1 MRCALFD
8 RVFAGVYMK
17 NLTDGSRKICMAL
30 SAGSLSRLKLSLS
43 FALSVFLLTFCPESI
58 SAKLIQ
64 TLHFAAGAAGYSSG
78 LTGRAPA
85 DMDIEELIIR
95 LELIN
100 WHSSDKGVLTEL
112 RRRGPAARAAIP
124 ALLKMQDQTPLSWD
138 LRKCISDTLLT
149 VDPPRPS
156 ELHKLKARALSKDDS
171 ERWKAVYAL
180 GMIKMDPGFVLPSLT
195 HALLDKDWRVRMAAE
210 ESLRKIG
217 PPASPAVPLLV
228 KMLDRPAPR
237 YVTCVKLAGAVLKDS
252 DPCSNEAYLLDVEEK
267 EQIFV
272 VLQAIGP
279 AAGAAIP
286 MLLRKVNG
294 AAFNP
299 AIFITLG
306 HIGRAASV
314 ALPDLLKVFRRGAM
328 QVRCNNN
335 DVSGP
340 DIFSKI
346 YHRFMRND
354 DNASN
359 CDDNDMFFT
368 IYNDI
373 KPSDIRVITLEAIV
387 AINPYS
393 PETQIALRESLQNG
407 NPQLVEAALKA
418 IPKVGPAAIKFIPL
432 LEQKIPL
439 SPVGLRLLVL
449 PIYRAGGA
457 AGMPAL
463 LAALNDPDSTVRIA
477 ACEMLSGMNVYAGQI
492 VPAMEKAAKERP
504 ELSSAGAAVLVK
516 MGKPGVVVLA
526 KWLESKDAN
535 QRLTAAMAIRKTG
548 LNAGIAA
555 KALGKALEDP
565 SEEVRSA
572 AIETLSSMGS
582 LAVEAVPDIVGF
594 AKNHFDNTEPVSR
607 LLSRIGRDGQ
617 EIALPLLLEM
627 LKNDDRSVQ
636 RSAADIIGGLVPVN
650 RRAVPLLIRLLDA
663 NNPSIVNAAVEALG
677 SIGRSAKAAL
687 PALARLHKPCEVSC
701 ARKPRSRIVRVG
713 TLGSSVYLRRSQSVK
728 IMVHESYEEC
738 LAACGYVLDTA
749 IANINGSTRPMA
761 TDDLAAMMSVPLV
774 ENQEGRRAVALR
786 IHALSAYQEAGA
798 AGISGLVGA
807 LRDDD
812 DRVRTA
818 ASTILAGMTEYYW
831 RIVPEL
837 EESANERPELAPSF
851 AMLLVRMGKPGVTAL
866 TKWFESPDENQR
878 LTAAIAIGEAGP
890 DARIAVKPLGRLLA
904 DHSKD
909 VHLAAV
915 RTLARLGPLAAE
927 AVPTIVFHSGIIF
940 KPSKERAYLLSK
952 IGPEASFP
960 YLFDMLRHSNAHLR
974 VFVMNLIADLTP
986 DDKLAVAGL
995 TRLLD
1000 DINPDTIRIAAETL
1014 GVIGPSAKA
1023 ALPALELAR
1032 KKCPET
1038 CARAQGSPVE
1048 KTGTL
1053 GHGASSKHQ
1062 ESSEEC
1068 CAACRNTMDAAIA
1081 RVSGAA
1087 AAK

>member
-1 MRCALFD
+1 
-8 RVFAGVYMK
+8 
-17 NLTDGSRKICMAL
+17 MAL
-30 SAGSLSRLKLSLS
+30 SAGRLSRLKLSLS

-85 DMDIEELIIR
+85 DIDIKELILR
-95 LELIN
+95 LERIT
-100 WHSSDKGVLTEL
+100 WYSPDIGVLTEL

-124 ALLKMQDQTPLSWD
+124 ALLKMQDRTLLPWD
-138 LRKCISDTLLT
+138 LRKCISDVLLT

-156 ELHKLKARALSKDDS
+156 DIHKLQARALSKDDA

-180 GMIKMDPGFVLPSLT
+180 GMIKIDPGFVLPSLT
-195 HALLDKDWRVRMAAE
+195 HALLDNDWRVRMSAE

-228 KMLDRPAPR
+228 KMLDRPAPE
-237 YVTCVKLAGAVLKDS
+237 VKCFGISATVSNAS
-252 DPCSNEAYLLDVEEK
+252 DPCRYEAYRLDAEEK

-272 VLQAIGP
+272 VLQSIGP

-294 AAFNP
+294 TDFNP

-328 QVRCNNN
+328 QVSCSNH
-335 DVSGP
+335 DVAGP
-340 DIFSKI
+340 DIFSKM

-359 CDDNDMFFT
+359 CDDNDT
-368 IYNDI
+368 LSVTYSSVNS
-373 KPSDIRVITLEAIV
+373 PDIRVIMLEAIV

-407 NPQLVEAALKA
+407 NPQLLEAALKA

-439 SPVGLRLLVL
+439 SPVGLRLVAL

-463 LAALNDPDSTVRIA
+463 LAALNDPDSTVRTA

-492 VPAMEKAAKERP
+492 VPAMEKAAKARP
-504 ELSSAGAAVLVK
+504 ELSSAGATVLVK
-516 MGKPGVVVLA
+516 MGKPGVAVLA
-526 KWLESKDAN
+526 KWLESKDAD
-535 QRLTAAMAIRKTG
+535 QRLTAAIAIRKTG
-548 LNAGIAA
+548 PNAGIAA

-572 AIETLSSMGS
+572 AIETLFRMGS
-582 LAVEAVPDIVGF
+582 LAVEAVPDIVGL
-594 AKNHFDNTEPVSR
+594 AKTHDNTEAVSR

-627 LKNDDRSVQ
+627 LKDDDRSVQ

-650 RRAVPLLIRLLDA
+650 RRAVSLLIRLLDD

-677 SIGRSAKAAL
+677 FIGRPAKAAL
-687 PALARLHKPCEVSC
+687 PALALLHKPCEVSC

-713 TLGSSVYLRRSQSVK
+713 TLGSSVRRSSSQPLK

-738 LAACGYVLDTA
+738 MADCGYVLDTA
-749 IANINGSTRPMA
+749 IANINGSARPMA
-761 TDDLAAMMSVPLV
+761 TADLAATRYFSLV
-774 ENQEGRRAVALR
+774 ENQKGRQAIASR
-786 IHALSAYQEAGA
+786 IHALSVYQEAGVS
-798 AGISGLVGA
+798 GISGLVEA
-807 LRDDD
+807 LCDDD
-812 DRVRTA
+812 NRVRTT
-818 ASTILAGMTEYYW
+818 ASTMLAGMTEYYW
-831 RIVPEL
+831 RIAPEL
-837 EESANERPELAPSF
+837 EKLPDKRPELAPSF
-851 AMLLVRMGKPGVTAL
+851 AMLLARMGKPGVTAL
-866 TKWFESPDENQR
+866 TKWFESTDENQR

-890 DARIAVKPLGRLLA
+890 DAHIAVKTLGRLLS

-915 RTLARLGPLAAE
+915 QTLASFGPLAAE
-927 AVPTIVFHSGIIF
+927 AVPEIVLHSGSIF
-940 KPSKERAYLLSK
+940 MPSEERSYLLSK
-952 IGPEASFP
+952 IGPEAAFP
-960 YLFDMLRHSNAHLR
+960 YLFDMLRHSDARLR
-974 VFVMNLIADLTP
+974 VFIMNLIADLTP

-995 TRLLD
+995 TRLLE
-1000 DINPDTIRIAAETL
+1000 DIHPDTIRIAAETL

-1038 CARAQGSPVE
+1038 CARAQSFPVE
-1048 KTGTL
+1048 KVGTL

-1068 CAACRNTMDAAIA
+1068 CAACRNTLDAAIA
-1081 RVSGAA
+1081 GVSGAA